1 MSGRSRAHPGYTDDE
16 AARAL
21 GVSARTVRYYR
32 TRGFIVDRADGS
44 IDRAAT
50 LARASA
56 GKDPT
61 LGGRHD
67 RLVGGADAGGDGARL
82 LKARAMRE
90 TVAAKLLHLDLDLRE
105 GRLIDRELAER
116 VWVETITRAKT
127 ELEAIPDRVAARL
140 VGQAE
145 ARVIRNILRVE
156 IEAALML
163 VSQVPEVGTE
173 EDGGAT

>member
-1 MSGRSRAHPGYTDDE
+1 MSGRSRVHPAYTDDE
-16 AARAL
+16 AGAVL
-21 GVSARTVRYYR
+21 GVSPRMVRNYR
-32 TRGFIVDRADGS
+32 SSGFIVDRADGS
-44 IDRAAT
+44 LDRTAT
-50 LARASA
+50 LARVRG

-61 LGGRHD
+61 LGGRRD
-67 RLVGGADAGGDGARL
+67 RLVGGADGTGDGARL

-127 ELEAIPDRVAARL
+127 ELEAIPDRVAASL
-140 VGQAE
+140 VGQAD
-145 ARVIRNILRVE
+145 ARVIRDVLRVE
-156 IEAALML
+156 IEAALKL

-173 EDGGAT
+173 DDGGAS